1 MIYNFKDYSSIV
13 NNYLAEMRDAQVQK
27 DAMRFRTN
35 MERIGMLM
43 GYEISKHLNYS
54 AEEVQTP
61 LGIAQTQK
69 LDEQIVLATIL
80 RAGLPLNNGLL
91 QTFDKAESGFVTAY
105 RKYHSDNEFEIKV
118 EYMSSPRLDGKIL
131 ILSDPM
137 LATGS
142 SMVMSYKALLK
153 NGKPKHT
160 HIVSILSSKE
170 GVEYVRRHINNKDI
184 TIWTGDIDDELTVQS
199 YIVPGLGDAGD
210 LAFGSKE

>member
-1 MIYNFKDYSSIV
+1 
-13 NNYLAEMRDAQVQK
+13 MRDAQIQK
-27 DAMRFRTN
+27 DAMRFRIN
-35 MERIGMLM
+35 MERLGMLI
-43 GYEISKHLNYS
+43 GYEISKTLS
-54 AEEVQTP
+54 FEASEVQTP
-61 LGIAQTQK
+61 LGIANTEA
-69 LDEQIVLATIL
+69 LTDQIVLATIL

-91 QTFDKAESGFVTAY
+91 KVFDKAQSGYVTAY

-118 EYMSSPRLDGKIL
+118 EYMSAPSLDDKVL

-160 HIVSILSSKE
+160 HIVAVLASKE
-170 GVEYVRRHINNKDI
+170 GIEYVKRHIKNSDI
-184 TIWTGDIDDELTVQS
+184 TIWAGDIDDELTVQS

-210 LAFGSKE
+210 LAFGAKE

>member
-1 MIYNFKDYSSIV
+1 
-13 NNYLAEMRDAQVQK
+13 MRDAQIQK
-27 DAMRFRTN
+27 DAMRFRIN

-43 GYEISKHLNYS
+43 GYEISKKMS
-54 AEEVQTP
+54 FEGVEIQTP
-61 LGIAQTQK
+61 LGIAKTERLAEK
-69 LDEQIVLATIL
+69 VVLATIL

-91 QTFDKAESGFVTAY
+91 QAFDKAESGFVTAY
-105 RKYHSDNEFEIKV
+105 RKYHSDNDFEIKI
-118 EYMSSPRLDGKIL
+118 EYMSAPSIEDKIL

-160 HIVSILSSKE
+160 HIVSVLASKE
-170 GVEYVRRHINNKDI
+170 GIEYVKRHIKNSDI

-210 LAFGSKE
+210 LAFGVKD